1 MKYLYIVDHFVPF
14 PISEFGGTWTVIAE
28 DDDEC
33 FDLIAKD
40 DNDRY
45 EKYYIEL
52 RERVVSAKKVP
63 LADGIESQV
72 VDCFL
77 T

>member
-14 PISEFGGTWTVIAE
+14 PISEYGGMWTVIAQ

-33 FDLIAKD
+33 FDLISED
-40 DNDRY
+40 DDERY
-45 EKYYIEL
+45 EKYYINL
-52 RERVVSAKKVP
+52 RERVASAKKIP